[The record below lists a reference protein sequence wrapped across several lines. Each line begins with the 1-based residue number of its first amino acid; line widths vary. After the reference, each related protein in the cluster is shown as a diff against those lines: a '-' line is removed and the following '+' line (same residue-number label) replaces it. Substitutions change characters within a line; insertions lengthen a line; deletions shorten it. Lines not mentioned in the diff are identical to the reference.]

1 MPRRIARHAALVH
14 AVKARIIASMAALG
28 ILAALPIAA
37 SALSATPES
46 ELRVNWERVS
56 RGNRAVISGYVYNTH
71 QMRAE
76 NVRLRVEQLDAAARP
91 VASRVAYVV
100 GTIPHG
106 DRGYFEVVMP
116 VADAAY
122 RVTIESFD
130 RAGCGNG

>member
-1 MPRRIARHAALVH
+1 MFRRIVGCAALVL
-14 AVKARIIASMAALG
+14 AVRTRIFASIVALAT
-28 ILAALPIAA
+28 LAGVPIAA

-46 ELRVNWERVS
+46 ELRVDWARAS
-56 RGNRAVISGYVYNTH
+56 RGDRAVISGYVYNTH

-76 NVRLRVEQLDAAARP
+76 NVRLRVEQLDAAAQP
-91 VASRVAYVV
+91 VASRVAWVV

-116 VADAAY
+116 AADAAY
-122 RVTIESFD
+122 RVTVESFD